1 MVVPADASTIPL
13 ARAMLQWLEPST
25 SDLMR
30 TTYWLFW
37 RLPVW
42 GLLFVV
48 STLAAQ
54 DVPVDATRPLVTRAD
69 LQSALDQADQ
79 IAGSDA
85 YSAAFKE
92 GKRAEAAVIRERL
105 LEGDFYVGDQVTVEM
120 TGDSGF
126 SGIETVRFGR
136 VMSLRGLPDIP
147 MRGVLRS
154 EVQDY
159 LTTQIARFLKDPDV
173 KIRPLIRLTVL
184 GGIGKPGFYQ
194 LDADLL
200 LSDALM
206 RTGGIG
212 NGTDFKSSKVR
223 RNGVEIID
231 GETIAKAIVE
241 GRTLDQLN
249 LRAGDEIEIG
259 AKSRTN
265 WLTTLRTFAAIPALI
280 LSGYTLGKLF
290 GIF

>member
-1 MVVPADASTIPL
+1 
-13 ARAMLQWLEPST
+13 
-25 SDLMR
+25 MR
-30 TTYWLFW
+30 TMSSLIW

-42 GLLFVV
+42 GLLLLAPV
-48 STLAAQ
+48 LAAQ

-85 YSAAFKE
+85 YSLAFKE
-92 GKRAEAAVIRERL
+92 EKRAEAAVIRERL
-105 LEGDFYVGDQVTVEM
+105 LEGDFYVGDQLTIEMVGDTGGSSGVE
-120 TGDSGF
+120 S
-126 SGIETVRFGR
+126 IKFGR
-136 VMSLRGLPDIP
+136 VLSLRGLPDIP

-154 EVQDY
+154 EAQDY
-159 LTTQIARFLKDPDV
+159 ISTQIARFIKDPEV
-173 KIRPLIRLTVL
+173 KVRPLIRLTVL

-212 NGTDFKSSKVR
+212 NSTEFKKSKVR
-223 RNGVEIID
+223 RAGNDIID
-231 GETIAKAIVE
+231 GETIEKAIHE

-259 AKSRTN
+259 AKSTTN
-265 WLTTLRTFAAIPALI
+265 WFTTLRTFAAIPALI
-280 LSGYTLGKLF
+280 FSTYALGKLF